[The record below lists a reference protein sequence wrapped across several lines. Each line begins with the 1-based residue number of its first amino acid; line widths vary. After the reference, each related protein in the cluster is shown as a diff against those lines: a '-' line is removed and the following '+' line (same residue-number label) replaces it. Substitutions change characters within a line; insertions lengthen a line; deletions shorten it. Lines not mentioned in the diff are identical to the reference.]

1 VRELRF
7 ALPWSALV
15 SDNRRYGRG
24 HILSRQYRKAR
35 HEVAGYCNMAALKA
49 DWEKTGAVVHLEVEV
64 IEPDRRRRDLNF
76 SKALKDSISYSSVIW
91 DDDSQVRSETWRFV
105 GRDKST
111 AGATVLIRILDG

>member
-1 VRELRF
+1 
-7 ALPWSALV
+7 
-15 SDNRRYGRG
+15 
-24 HILSRQYRKAR
+24 
-35 HEVAGYCNMAALKA
+35 MAALKA
-49 DWEKTGAVVHLEVEV
+49 DWAKTGAVVHLEVEV